1 MRAVYLDL
9 ISTLIVFSLSL
20 SLSFSLLFERMNR
33 MLGWLHSDA
42 FNSCLNLFSKNDA
55 IPAC

>member
-20 SLSFSLLFERMNR
+20 SLFLSFIRTYESDVGLAPQRRVQFLLESIFEE
-33 MLGWLHSDA
+33 
-42 FNSCLNLFSKNDA
+42 
-55 IPAC
+55 